1 MQKIKRKVAI
11 LLAFIMIF
19 NLLPINSSIIPVHAD
34 NGGFV
39 FYRIK
44 TKSASGP
51 DTETMQLRITM
62 DTTPFN
68 KPLVEVTTDGVK
80 KFITPKTWSSTEIVI
95 DQKDLMDPLDRVIFF
110 AGTKTIKVYN
120 DADTSTPVFSTNT
133 FTMSGNIPSITSLST
148 SNGIIYVGQNLIITG
163 DDFTGVKMVKIAG
176 QDYYPAVDISNPQ
189 SGEYVITDSSHI
201 VVYGIKGS
209 TEAGVGSIYL
219 FKDADISSGGKYD
232 NAIQSIY
239 LNCIEVIKPISPD
252 DLNIIDVRP
261 DTGTV
266 NGGTIV
272 RLVAEKGKDSM
283 LTDNLNVYFPRV
295 LQSGLEP
302 LSPSNKA
309 QFIGLETG
317 AGGEKILIVKT
328 PKASGIGAAKIVIR
342 SSDNK
347 SEMTVSKQFNYIEAS
362 RALVLKAISPTSV
375 MKAGDTTISR
385 EVYLEGENIGTISV
399 DGLENIDEMNP
410 KSLIFDS
417 ATGTLTA
424 TYDATFNGQAV
435 TVIRKTD
442 ITIGSRVTIMTD
454 GGQFTNGTSFTTSKD
469 TIHIKVPV
477 ITLEPNEEYRVVDI
491 NAHTL
496 TTIQKDDVV
505 LYQREEEY
513 TLPDAF
519 TFIANY
525 VMPVI
530 TSINPAEGPYNEE
543 IFVEIKGSN
552 FLVLQEGNDR
562 KYPVVQIGDKII
574 ERKDAEGNIR
584 LWVIDSKTRKE
595 VDGSPNNSRGDTL
608 KLIIPAN
615 PPGIPNISVDV
626 KVTNPDGGSPVMR
639 EKLFKFTDPAPGTTP
654 AIIEVKPNIAPVAG
668 GTDVK
673 VTGSGF
679 RQGALV
685 TIDGVAVTNLK
696 INGAGTEMT
705 FKTPPGRPGITRL
718 QIMNPQGG
726 GLAWADFEY
735 TMVYTSPRI
744 TKISPNMGSKGTI
757 VTITGDSFLMP
768 DATASLDEIYK
779 IIGSR
784 ILFNDT
790 GDPYD
795 LNQYNLKDG
804 RIVLEE
810 FNSGSP
816 ILSLEGTKPVYNE
829 EYSGTML
836 LDKVNSRL
844 YYMYKDYQGNVMM
857 KDWQGGLYQVVYETL
872 GTGSKMVLVKT
883 TGGVSTE
890 IENYITPSDSGAR
903 LVFSLDGGTT
913 TITLTAVTPYK
924 MEGPLGNQR
933 IVGQRV
939 RVLDEKTIEVTIP
952 DSLKEGKKDVT
963 VINPDTASYTVVD
976 GFNYFSNPNGS
987 KPVIY
992 DVEPSQGT
1000 VAGGTVIKITGK
1012 DFRESAE
1019 VYFGSE
1025 KSPLVQIN
1033 ERGDTIRAVLPPYP
1047 GDLRKDKGTD
1057 HIDVPVVV
1065 INKSDG
1071 GTAVWQQRF
1080 IYRIPT
1086 SYPVITSI
1094 DPNKG
1099 SSSGGTQIV
1108 ILGDNFVEY
1117 GEPYTDL
1124 NGNGQ
1129 WDIGEPYTDYDING
1143 VPHPDSEG
1151 KGNGRRDDGC
1161 LHEFIDPDTGDIIR
1175 KIIPDLAPK
1184 VYFGG
1189 EEAEVLDYGY
1199 RRLVVKLP
1207 RYDGQG
1213 AVDVVIV
1220 NPDTGTAVKK
1230 SGFTYAMSSPKIN
1243 SVVPS
1248 VGPKA
1253 GGTEITILGQNFIVG
1268 DPKDPN
1274 SLIQVFIGDANDI
1287 ASSLI
1292 IGQKL
1297 SDTVK
1302 ISNLEV
1308 NYDGT
1313 KNSDNTEFRM
1323 TYNIKAADGSIK
1335 AVTAV
1340 QNLHI
1345 TESRKEYFV
1354 TFDPSPSA
1362 NMFKN
1367 QDGSDLSP
1375 QDYATLNQ
1383 IVFGKEMVKAVIK
1396 DQVFTVTRRLAEV
1409 LADNSTDKMLVV
1421 KTPPANTIG
1430 IKDLTVI
1437 NNDGGKATAK
1447 FEYGNPTSKP
1457 RIDKVEPRRLV
1468 RDTQGESKYFVEIS
1482 KDGNSQITIT
1492 GHDFRDGVKV
1502 FIGDQEA
1509 KVISKSPDDTVLV
1522 VEVPPAK
1529 AQNIEK
1535 ELKITVTNQDTES
1548 AISTSYREGFTPPD
1562 GWLPHWFV
1570 YRDVTT
1576 KPRIDSITPNRGP
1589 KTGGTKITITGDD
1602 FREGARVFIGGMECT
1617 DVQVIRYNLI
1627 EAITAPME
1635 VPGSYTVEVKN
1646 YESGIITGTA
1656 TLANGFTYIS
1666 TPEIIALYET
1676 AGIDVSGNYT
1686 KGAQTSQL
1694 TITGGQEV
1702 MLELKDLVGTPTVVI
1717 GGKKE
1722 IITDYGQIPQG
1733 IRGMDREGNEVVV
1746 TGGTNATIIKVQGS
1760 NHIIIRTPAMPE
1772 GPVDIIVVNGDG
1784 GVSNPYR
1791 ITYIRP
1797 LPGKPSDLQ
1806 AEAVDGDTVRLKWKG
1821 KESIYQIYGAFGE
1834 TSSTNTRSGFS
1845 YIATVEPEITSDGT
1859 LVYYVRGLLTDTY
1872 YWFRVYAVN
1881 DFGISQSY
1889 AETNKPVKT
1898 PETIRSEAKFN
1909 DPYINLSARTD
1920 WTENTKDMFIYN
1932 IGEKSLKEGS
1942 QHYQI
1947 ELRNRNIEPG
1957 ASRQIKIPVKLI
1969 QDYSK
1974 NYTIWDKDIT
1984 LKFHTRA
1991 LRTTEITSIKTNYND
2006 AAAIIELS
2014 TPKGKRY
2021 DDIIKLLNRR
2031 TKPVKLIGI
2040 DFKLQVANKI
2050 TDMRQFQEPVEATIL
2065 LDSQYADA
2073 QNLELYY
2080 YNIPSNKLEKIN
2092 FTKKSG
2098 ERLINT
2104 TLTKPGQ
2111 YVIVSY

>member
-1 MQKIKRKVAI
+1 MHKFNMKRKAAI

-44 TKSASGP
+44 TKSTTGA

-62 DTTPFN
+62 DGTPFN
-68 KPLVEVTTDGVK
+68 KPIVEVTTDGVK
-80 KFITPKTWSSTEIVI
+80 KFITPKTWSETEIVI
-95 DQKDLMDPLDRVIFF
+95 DQKDLADPLDRVIFY

-120 DADTSTPVFSTNT
+120 ETATSTPALVTDT
-133 FTMSGNIPSITSLST
+133 FTMSGNIPSITSLNT
-148 SNGIIYVGQNLIITG
+148 SNGIIYVGQDLIMTG
-163 DDFTGVKMVKIAG
+163 DDFSNVEMVKIAG
-176 QDYYPAVDISNPQ
+176 QDYYPADDKNNPKP
-189 SGEYVITDSSHI
+189 GEFVITDSSHI

-209 TEAGVGSIYL
+209 SESGKGSIYL
-219 FKDADISSGGKYD
+219 FKNAGKYN
-232 NAIQSIY
+232 NAVQSIY
-239 LNCIEVIKPISPD
+239 LNCIEVIKPISPN

-272 RLVAEKGKDSM
+272 RLVAQKEKDSM

-302 LSPSNKA
+302 LSTSNKA
-309 QFIGLETG
+309 QVIGLETG
-317 AGGEKILIVKT
+317 NEGEKILVVKT

-362 RALVLKAISPTSV
+362 RALVLRAITPTSV
-375 MKAGDTTISR
+375 MKAGDTTVSR

-399 DGLENIDEMNP
+399 DGLEIENMNDP
-410 KSLIFDS
+410 KSLSFDS
-417 ATGTLTA
+417 VTGILTA
-424 TYDATFNGQAV
+424 TYNATYNEQPV

-454 GGQFTNGTSFTTSKD
+454 GNNFTHGTKFTTSKD

-477 ITLEPNEEYRVVDI
+477 ITLEPNEESRVVDI
-491 NAHTL
+491 NAHTI
-496 TTIQKDDVV
+496 TTIQKGDVV
-505 LYQREEEY
+505 IYQSEEEY

-525 VMPVI
+525 VVPVI
-530 TSINPAEGPYNEE
+530 NSINPAEGPYNAE
-543 IFVEIKGSN
+543 IFAEIKGSN
-552 FLVLQEGNDR
+552 FLVLQEGTDR
-562 KYPVVQIGDKII
+562 IYPEVQIGNKTIK
-574 ERKDAEGNIR
+574 RKDAEGNIT
-584 LWVIDSKTRKE
+584 LWVINSKTNKE
-595 VDGSPNNSRGDTL
+595 VDGSPNNSKGDTL
-608 KLIIPAN
+608 KIIIPAT
-615 PPGIPNISVDV
+615 PSGTPNISVDV
-626 KVTNPDGGSPVMR
+626 KVTNPDGGSPVIK

-654 AIIEVKPNIAPVAG
+654 SIVEVKPDIAPVSG
-668 GTDVK
+668 GTEIK

-679 RQGALV
+679 RQGAFV
-685 TIDGVAVTNLK
+685 TIDGVVVSNLK

-705 FKTPPGRPGITRL
+705 FKTPPGRPGMTRL
-718 QIMNPQGG
+718 QIMNPQSG
-726 GLAWADFEY
+726 GLAWANFEY
-735 TMVYTSPRI
+735 TMVYTSPKI
-744 TKISPNMGSKGTI
+744 TKISPNSGSKGTI
-757 VTITGDSFLMP
+757 ATITGDSFLKP
-768 DATASLDEIYK
+768 DATAGLDEIYK
-779 IIGSR
+779 SIGSR
-784 ILFNDT
+784 ILFDDT

-795 LNQYNLKDG
+795 LNQYNLQDG
-804 RIVLEE
+804 RIVLKE

-816 ILSLEGTKPVYNE
+816 ILELEGTKPVYNE
-829 EYSGTML
+829 LYSGTML
-836 LDKVNSRL
+836 LDKDNSRL
-844 YYMYKDYQGNVMM
+844 YYMYKDYQDNVMLE
-857 KDWQGGLYQVVYETL
+857 DWQGGLYQVEYDAL

-890 IENYITPSDSGAR
+890 IVNRTTPDDSGAR
-903 LVFSLDGGTT
+903 LEFSLDGGTT

-924 MEGPLGNQR
+924 MEGEPGNQR

-939 RVLDEKTIEVTIP
+939 KVLDEKTIEVTIP
-952 DSLKEGKKDVT
+952 DGLKEGKKDVT
-963 VINPDTASYTVVD
+963 VLNPDTASFTVAD

-992 DVEPSQGT
+992 DVKPAEGT

-1025 KSPLVQIN
+1025 KSPMVKTN
-1033 ERGDTIRAVLPPYP
+1033 ETGDIIRAVLPAYP

-1099 SSSGGTQIV
+1099 SSSGGIRVV

-1129 WDIGEPYTDYDING
+1129 WDDGEPYTDYDING
-1143 VPHPDSEG
+1143 VPHPHTEG
-1151 KGNGRRDDGC
+1151 KGNGKRDAGC
-1161 LHEFIDPDTGDIIR
+1161 LHEFTDSATGEIVR
-1175 KIIPDLAPK
+1175 KIIPDLAPR

-1189 EEAEVLDYGY
+1189 EEAEVIDYGY
-1199 RRLVVKLP
+1199 RRLVVMLP
-1207 RYDGQG
+1207 KYDGQG

-1220 NPDTGTAVKK
+1220 NPDTGTVVKK
-1230 SGFTYAMSSPKIN
+1230 SGFNYAMSSPKIT

-1253 GGTEITILGQNFIVG
+1253 GGTEITILGQNFIIG
-1268 DPKDPN
+1268 DPKNPN
-1274 SLIQVFIGDANDI
+1274 SLIQVFIGDANDT

-1292 IGQKL
+1292 VGQKL
-1297 SDTVK
+1297 SETVK

-1308 NYDGT
+1308 DYDGT
-1313 KNSDNTEFRM
+1313 KSANNTEFRM

-1340 QNLHI
+1340 RNIHI

-1375 QDYATLNQ
+1375 QDYAVLNQ
-1383 IVFGKEMVKAVIK
+1383 IVFSKEMVKAVIK

-1409 LADNSTDKMLVV
+1409 LADNSTDTMLVV

-1430 IKDLTVI
+1430 PKDLIVI
-1437 NNDGGKATAK
+1437 NNDGGKATSK

-1468 RDTQGESKYFVEIS
+1468 RDTQGVSKYFVEIS

-1529 AQNIEK
+1529 TENIEK
-1535 ELKITVTNQDTES
+1535 ELKITVINQDTES
-1548 AISTSYREGFTPPD
+1548 AVSTSYREGFTPPE
-1562 GWLPHWFV
+1562 GWLPHWFI
-1570 YRDVTT
+1570 YRDTTT

-1589 KTGGTKITITGDD
+1589 RTGGTKVTITGDD
-1602 FREGARVFIGGMECT
+1602 FREGARVFIGGVECT
-1617 DVQVIRYNLI
+1617 DVKVIRYNLI
-1627 EAITAPME
+1627 EAVTAPMDI
-1635 VPGSYTVEVKN
+1635 PGSYTVEVKN
-1646 YESGIITGTA
+1646 YESGVITGTA

-1666 TPEIIALYET
+1666 TPDIIALYET
-1676 AGIDVSGNYT
+1676 AGIDANGNYT
-1686 KGAQTSQL
+1686 KGAETKEL
-1694 TITGGQEV
+1694 IITGGQEM
-1702 MLELKDLVGTPTVVI
+1702 MLELMDMMGTPTVVI
-1717 GGKKE
+1717 GGNIE
-1722 IITDYGQIPQG
+1722 EITDYGQIPAG
-1733 IRGMDREGNEVVV
+1733 SRGMTADGREVVV
-1746 TGGTNATIIKVQGS
+1746 TGGTNAQIIKIQGEKY
-1760 NHIIIRTPAMPE
+1760 IVIKTPEAPE
-1772 GPVDIIVVNGDG
+1772 GPSSIIVINGDG
-1784 GVSNPYR
+1784 GVSDKFD

-1797 LPGKPSDLQ
+1797 LPGKPGK
-1806 AEAVDGDTVRLKWKG
+1806 AKATPVDGDTVKLEWTG
-1821 KESIYQIYGAFGE
+1821 SSEIYQIYASFGE
-1834 TSSTNTRSGFS
+1834 KKSSKELNDFRYVMTL
-1845 YIATVEPEITSDGT
+1845 EPERSDGQSH
-1859 LVYYVRGLLTDTY
+1859 VYYVRGLMPDTWY
-1872 YWFRVYAVN
+1872 VFRIYSVN
-1881 DFGISQSY
+1881 DFGVSQQY
-1889 AETNKPVKT
+1889 AQTDKVQT
-1898 PETIRSEAKFN
+1898 PETIHSEAKYN
-1909 DPYINLSARTD
+1909 DEYISPAARTD
-1920 WTENTKDMFIYN
+1920 WTENTRDKFIYN

-1942 QHYQI
+1942 RYYQI
-1947 ELRNRNIEPG
+1947 ELRNKNVEPE
-1957 ASRQIKIPVKLI
+1957 ASRQIKIPVKLL

-1991 LRTTEITSIKTNYND
+1991 LRTAEIMGVKTDYND
-2006 AAAIIELS
+2006 AAAIIELY

-2021 DDIIKLLNRR
+2021 DDIIMLLSRR
-2031 TKPVKLIGI
+2031 TKPVKLMSV
-2040 DFKLQVANKI
+2040 DFKLQIADKT
-2050 TDMRQFQEPVEATIL
+2050 TDIRQFQEPVEATII
-2065 LDSQYADA
+2065 LDTKYANA

-2080 YNIPSNKLEKIN
+2080 YDIPSNKLEKVN

-2098 ERLINT
+2098 EKLINT
-2104 TLTKPGQ
+2104 TLSRPGQ
-2111 YVIVSY
+2111 YVIISY